1 MKKTRLI
8 KELTRIGG
16 KLQTHDKEPVECLF
30 IIKNKATNRFKYVGF
45 GDVCDNF
52 ENGLQLT
59 KHISKCR
66 KYTFPEQGYF
76 PNTDEV
82 DKEIEQLTPNKYSFG
97 FIATQNL
104 PTTSSSSN
112 MTLCDLQKKRINAM
126 EIKDSETVNIKRKR
140 ELFSQKARGRGARGG
155 GRQQFKEISS
165 DSESESDGAINKR
178 LKKANRGRGRGKGA
192 LNGKGRG
199 KTSQSRTTEANVL
212 EQHVE
217 EELSDEIPMIIHDS
231 KSPEKKP
238 KHAFYLK
245 PLSKPTGQVWFAA
258 MPVGI
263 NMLTATIA
271 RLCKEAGLKGFR
283 SNHSLRATAA
293 TRLYEDG
300 QDEQLIS
307 EITGHKSN
315 AVREYKRTN
324 TEMKRKANQTIN
336 SKPSEQKKPRSELQ
350 INSAPSTF
358 QVDGNNINITLQ
370 VNFGNSK

>member
-1 MKKTRLI
+1 MRVSSTSKQL
-8 KELTRIGG
+8 
-16 KLQTHDKEPVECLF
+16 V
-30 IIKNKATNRFKYVGF
+30 KNV
-45 GDVCDNF
+45 
-52 ENGLQLT
+52 
-59 KHISKCR
+59 
-66 KYTFPEQGYF
+66 
-76 PNTDEV
+76 
-82 DKEIEQLTPNKYSFG
+82 
-97 FIATQNL
+97 
-104 PTTSSSSN
+104 
-112 MTLCDLQKKRINAM
+112 
-126 EIKDSETVNIKRKR
+126 
-140 ELFSQKARGRGARGG
+140 
-155 GRQQFKEISS
+155 
-165 DSESESDGAINKR
+165 
-178 LKKANRGRGRGKGA
+178 KGVLA
-192 LNGKGRG
+192 VR
-199 KTSQSRTTEANVL
+199 TEANVL

-217 EELSDEIPMIIHDS
+217 EEFSDEIPMIIHDS
-231 KSPEKKP
+231 KSPEKNP

-263 NMLTATIA
+263 NMLTQTIA

-324 TEMKRKANQTIN
+324 TEMKRRAIQTIN

-358 QVDGNNINITLQ
+358 QVDGNNIITTSRFKLILGIQ
-370 VNFGNSK
+370 SNV